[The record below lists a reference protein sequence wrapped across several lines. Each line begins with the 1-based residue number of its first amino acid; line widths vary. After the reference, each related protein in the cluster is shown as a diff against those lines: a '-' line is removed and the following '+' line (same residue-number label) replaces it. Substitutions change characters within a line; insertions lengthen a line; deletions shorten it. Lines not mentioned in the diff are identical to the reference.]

1 MEFCSFP
8 LLEVIPVDVG
18 VFIELGKPLS
28 DNLGIGESL
37 QRLVLCTEYILPI
50 AIRMPVFVHN
60 PVSTLVLVSP
70 FCPGYE
76 HIIDDIIQFAED
88 SGRDRV
94 VMILCPSSDNW
105 IEYSYQ
111 SVLVPGFGFMYD
123 LANLPDNFM
132 LGAFGWFYKKRVLI
146 LSKVPSQ
153 EVIPLRNVC
162 HKSLFLGEC

>member
-88 SGRDRV
+88 SGRD
-94 VMILCPSSDNW
+94 CNW
-105 IEYSYQ
+105 RCKSAHFRRAKSAHLLTFKHALEGS
-111 SVLVPGFGFMYD
+111 GNAEDG
-123 LANLPDNFM
+123 
-132 LGAFGWFYKKRVLI
+132 G
-146 LSKVPSQ
+146 LS
-153 EVIPLRNVC
+153 
-162 HKSLFLGEC
+162 HDT